1 MLKIT
6 NLVKSYG
13 NGEPVLKGLNL
24 ATDKRRLTAV
34 IGSSGAGKSTLLR
47 CINRLVP
54 ANSGSI
60 ELDGEDVLKL
70 HGRELQNTRRKIGMI
85 FQAYN
90 LVDRL
95 TVMENVLSG
104 RLGYVGL
111 LRGVFRRFPQ
121 EDVDRA
127 YALLKR
133 VGLAQYVNKRCD
145 ALSGGERQRVG
156 CARAL
161 MQNPSILLADEP
173 TASLDP
179 KTSERIMELIAGI
192 TDELD
197 LPVLIN
203 LHNVPQ
209 ATGYADR
216 IVGLRHGVIVFDGN
230 PGDLTEDWL
239 DKIYAGHE
247 DDLKK
252 QMKVSAKNGDEEDE

>member
-13 NGEPVLKGLNL
+13 HGEPVLKGLNL
-24 ATDKRRLTAV
+24 TTDNRRLTAI

-54 ANSGSI
+54 ANSGHI
-60 ELDGEDVLKL
+60 ELDGTDILSL
-70 HGRELQNTRRKIGMI
+70 HGKELQHARRQIGMI

-104 RLGYVGL
+104 RLGYVGF
-111 LRGVFRRFPQ
+111 LRGLFRRFPQ

-127 YALLKR
+127 YSLLKR
-133 VGLAQYVNKRCD
+133 VGLSHYVNKRCD

-161 MQNPSILLADEP
+161 MQNPRILLADEP

-209 ATGYADR
+209 AKTYADR
-216 IVGLRHGVIVFDGN
+216 ILGLRHGVMVFDGEAD
-230 PGDLTEDWL
+230 DLTEDWL
-239 DKIYAGHE
+239 ERIYAGHE

-252 QMKVSAKNGDEEDE
+252 QMKVASGAEDDE

>member
-6 NLVKSYG
+6 DLKKSYG
-13 NGEPVLKGLNL
+13 KGEPVLKGLNL
-24 ATDKRRLTAV
+24 TTDERRLTAI

-54 ANSGSI
+54 ANSGKI
-60 ELDGEDVLKL
+60 ELDGVNILDL
-70 HGRELQNTRRKIGMI
+70 HGQQLQHTRRQIGMI

-95 TVMENVLSG
+95 TVMENVLAG
-104 RLGYVGL
+104 RLGYVGM
-111 LRGVFRRFPQ
+111 LRGILRRFPQ

-127 YALLKR
+127 YALLQR
-133 VGLAQYVNKRCD
+133 VGLSQYVNKRCD

-161 MQNPSILLADEP
+161 MQNPRILLADEP

-209 ATGYADR
+209 ATTYADR
-216 IVGLRHGVIVFDGN
+216 ILGLRHGVMIFDGN
-230 PGDLTEDWL
+230 PGELTEDWL
-239 DKIYAGHE
+239 EKIYAGYE

-252 QMKVSAKNGDEEDE
+252 QMKVAPQEQDDE

>member
-6 NLVKSYG
+6 DLKKSYG
-13 NGEPVLKGLNL
+13 NGEMVLKGLNL
-24 ATDKRRLTAV
+24 ETDQRRLTAI

-54 ANSGSI
+54 ANSGRI
-60 ELDGEDVLKL
+60 ELDGVNILDL
-70 HGRELQNTRRKIGMI
+70 HGRALQDTRRQIGMI

-104 RLGYVGL
+104 RLGYVGM
-111 LRGVFRRFPQ
+111 LRGIFRRFPQ

-133 VGLAQYVNKRCD
+133 VGLERYVNKRCD
-145 ALSGGERQRVG
+145 ELSGGERQRVG

-161 MQNPSILLADEP
+161 MQNPRILLADEP

-179 KTSERIMELIAGI
+179 KTSERIMELIARI
-192 TDELD
+192 TDELE

-209 ATGYADR
+209 ARTYADR
-216 IVGLRHGVIVFDGN
+216 VLGLRHGVMIFDGN
-230 PGDLTEDWL
+230 PDELTDDWL
-239 DKIYAGHE
+239 ERIYAGHE
-247 DDLKK
+247 DDLKE
-252 QMKVSAKNGDEEDE
+252 QLKVAPLEQDDE

>member
-13 NGEPVLKGLNL
+13 NGKPVLKGLNL
-24 ATDKRRLTAV
+24 ETDSRRLTAI

-60 ELDGEDVLKL
+60 ELDDVNILDL
-70 HGRELQNTRRKIGMI
+70 HGKRLQYTRRQIGMI
-85 FQAYN
+85 FQHYN

-104 RLGYVGL
+104 RLGYVGF

-121 EDVDRA
+121 EDIDRA

-133 VGLAQYVNKRCD
+133 VGLTDYVNKRCD

-161 MQNPSILLADEP
+161 MQTPRILLADEP

-179 KTSERIMELIAGI
+179 KTSERIMELISQI
-192 TDELD
+192 TDEMD

-209 ATGYADR
+209 ARTYADR
-216 IVGLRHGVIVFDGN
+216 IVGLRHGVIVFDGE
-230 PGDLTEDWL
+230 PSDLTDDWL

-247 DDLKK
+247 DDLREQLKYG
-252 QMKVSAKNGDEEDE
+252 AEATADE

>member
-6 NLVKSYG
+6 DLEKSYG
-13 NGEPVLKGLNL
+13 AGEMVLKGLNL
-24 ATDKRRLTAV
+24 ETDERRLTAI

-54 ANSGSI
+54 ANSGRI
-60 ELDGEDVLKL
+60 ELDGVNILEL
-70 HGRELQNTRRKIGMI
+70 HGKALQDTRRQIGMI

-104 RLGYVGL
+104 RLGYVGI
-111 LRGVFRRFPQ
+111 LRGVFRKFPQ
-121 EDVDRA
+121 EDVDHA

-133 VGLAQYVNKRCD
+133 VGLERYVNKRCD
-145 ALSGGERQRVG
+145 ELSGGERQRVG

-161 MQNPSILLADEP
+161 MQNPRILLADEP

-179 KTSERIMELIAGI
+179 KTSERIMELIARI
-192 TDELD
+192 TDELH

-209 ATGYADR
+209 ARTYADR
-216 IVGLRHGVIVFDGN
+216 ILGLRHGVMIFDGN
-230 PGDLTEDWL
+230 PEELTDDWL

-247 DDLKK
+247 EDLREQLKVAPVEQDD
-252 QMKVSAKNGDEEDE
+252 E

>member
-6 NLVKSYG
+6 DLNKSYG
-13 NGEPVLKGLNL
+13 KGPPVLKGLNF
-24 ATDKRRLTAV
+24 ATDERRLTAI

-54 ANSGSI
+54 ANSGRI
-60 ELDGEDVLKL
+60 ELNGTNILDLK
-70 HGRELQNTRRKIGMI
+70 GRELQHTRRQIGMI

-104 RLGYVGL
+104 RLGYIGF

-121 EDVDRA
+121 EDLDRA
-127 YALLKR
+127 SALLKR
-133 VGLAQYVNKRCD
+133 VGLSQYVNKRCD

-161 MQNPSILLADEP
+161 MQNPRILLADEP

-216 IVGLRHGVIVFDGN
+216 IVGLRDGVMVFDGK
-230 PGDLTEDWL
+230 PADLTEEWL
-239 DKIYAGHE
+239 EKIYAGHE
-247 DDLKK
+247 DDLKE
-252 QMKVSAKNGDEEDE
+252 QMKLSAQGSADG

>member
-1 MLKIT
+1 MLQIT
-6 NLVKSYG
+6 DLVKSYN

-24 ATDKRRLTAV
+24 ATDERRLTAI

-47 CINRLVP
+47 CINRLVT
-54 ANSGSI
+54 ADSGRI
-60 ELDGEDVLKL
+60 ELDGINILEL
-70 HGRELQNTRRKIGMI
+70 HGKRLQDTRRQIGMI

-104 RLGYVGL
+104 RLGYVGT
-111 LRGVFRRFPQ
+111 LRGVLRRFPQ
-121 EDVDRA
+121 SDIDRA

-133 VGLAQYVNKRCD
+133 VGLSQYVNTRCD
-145 ALSGGERQRVG
+145 SLSGGERQRVG
-156 CARAL
+156 VARAL
-161 MQNPSILLADEP
+161 MQNPRILLADEP

-179 KTSERIMELIAGI
+179 KTSERIMELISRI

-209 ATGYADR
+209 ARDYADR
-216 IVGLRHGVIVFDGN
+216 IVGLRYGVIVFDGG
-230 PGDLTEDWL
+230 PQDLTDDWL
-239 DKIYAGHE
+239 EKIYAGHE

-252 QMKVSAKNGDEEDE
+252 QMKVAGEDGANE

>member
-6 NLVKSYG
+6 DLVKSYG
-13 NGEPVLKGLNL
+13 AGELVLKGLNL
-24 ATDKRRLTAV
+24 TTDTRRLTAI

-54 ANSGSI
+54 ANSGRI
-60 ELDGEDVLKL
+60 ELDGVNILEL
-70 HGRELQNTRRKIGMI
+70 HGRRLQDTRRQIGMI
-85 FQAYN
+85 FQSYN

-111 LRGVFRRFPQ
+111 LRGVLRRFPQ
-121 EDVDRA
+121 EDIDRA

-133 VGLAQYVNKRCD
+133 VGLAQYVNTRCD
-145 ALSGGERQRVG
+145 ELSGGERQRVG

-161 MQNPSILLADEP
+161 MQNPRILLADEP

-209 ATGYADR
+209 AKTYADR
-216 IVGLRHGVIVFDGN
+216 ILGLRHGVMIFDGN
-230 PGDLTEDWL
+230 PHDLTEDWL
-239 DKIYAGHE
+239 ERIYAGHE

-252 QMKVSAKNGDEEDE
+252 QMKVGSAERDDE

>member
-6 NLVKSYG
+6 NLEKSYTKG
-13 NGEPVLKGLNL
+13 APVLKGLNL
-24 ATDKRRLTAV
+24 TTDERRLTAI

-47 CINRLVP
+47 CINRLVK
-54 ANSGSI
+54 ADSGSI
-60 ELDGEDVLKL
+60 ELDGTDILSL
-70 HGRELQNTRRKIGMI
+70 SGRALQDSRRQIGMI

-104 RLGYVGL
+104 RLGYTGFF
-111 LRGVFRRFPQ
+111 RGVFRKFPQ

-133 VGLAQYVNKRCD
+133 VGLSQYVNKRCD

-161 MQNPSILLADEP
+161 MQNPRILLADEP

-192 TDELD
+192 TEELD

-209 ATGYADR
+209 ATTYADR
-216 IVGLRHGVIVFDGN
+216 ILGLRHGVMIFDGN
-230 PGDLTEDWL
+230 PDELTEDWL
-239 DKIYAGHE
+239 EQIYAGHE

-252 QMKVSAKNGDEEDE
+252 QMKVGAAEHDDE